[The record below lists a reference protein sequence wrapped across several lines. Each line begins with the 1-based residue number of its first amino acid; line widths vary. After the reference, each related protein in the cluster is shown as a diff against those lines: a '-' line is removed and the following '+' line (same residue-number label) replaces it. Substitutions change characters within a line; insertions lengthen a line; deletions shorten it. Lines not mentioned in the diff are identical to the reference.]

1 MKRPIKKRFI
11 KASPLKT
18 FNCTL
23 RNNVTGTVFNVPIM
37 ANDFSD
43 LNKFVAERY
52 FNTIIL
58 KY

>member
-1 MKRPIKKRFI
+1 MKRPIKKRSI
-11 KASPLKT
+11 KAPLLKT

-23 RNNVTGTVFNVPIM
+23 RNNVTGIIFNVPIM
-37 ANDFSD
+37 AKDFAD
-43 LNKFVAERY
+43 LNKFVTERY

>member
-1 MKRPIKKRFI
+1 MRKPIKKRFI
-11 KASPLKT
+11 KAPPLKT

-23 RNNVTGTVFNVPIM
+23 RNNVTGTIFNIPIM
-37 ANDFSD
+37 AKDFSD
-43 LNKFVAERY
+43 LNKFVTDRY

>member
-1 MKRPIKKRFI
+1 MKIPIKKRLI
-11 KASPLKT
+11 KAPPLKT

-23 RNNVTGTVFNVPIM
+23 RNNVTGTIFNIPIM
-37 ANDFSD
+37 AKDFTD
-43 LNKFVAERY
+43 LNKFVTERY

>member
-1 MKRPIKKRFI
+1 MRKPIKKRFV
-11 KASPLKT
+11 KAPHLKT

-37 ANDFSD
+37 AKDFSD
-43 LNKFVAERY
+43 LNKFVTDRY
-52 FNTIIL
+52 FNTMIL

>member
-1 MKRPIKKRFI
+1 MKRPIIKRFI
-11 KASPLKT
+11 KAPPLKT

-23 RNNVTGTVFNVPIM
+23 RNNVTGTIFNIPIM
-37 ANDFSD
+37 AKDFAD
-43 LNKFVAERY
+43 LNKFVTERY